1 MSVANIR
8 AALETALLT
17 ISPSI
22 SSAWENVPFT
32 PVVGTPYQHVTLL
45 TAEPDNPEFGRGYM
59 ERGIFQVNLFYP
71 IGDGAAAATA
81 RAALIRAKF
90 ERGVSFSAG
99 GTTTTIDRTPSVGP
113 GRIEDDRYFL
123 PVKVRFYA
131 HVRAGA

>member
-22 SSAWENVPFT
+22 SSAFENVPFT

-45 TAEPDNPEFGRGYM
+45 TADPDNPEFGSGYM
-59 ERGIFQVNLFYP
+59 ERGIFQVSLFYP
-71 IGDGAAAATA
+71 IGEGAAAATA

-90 ERGVSFSAG
+90 VRGASFSAG
-99 GTTTTIDRTPSVGP
+99 GTTTTIERTPSVGP

-123 PVKVRFYA
+123 PVKVRFYS
-131 HVRAGA
+131 HVRS